1 MTTGREPAEGTEDRV
16 PLPVHGLR
24 SALRRRPAARA
35 ALVVVLVA
43 ALAAAGL
50 YLYLHL
56 AGRESTDDAQLEG
69 NIAPVAARVGG
80 VVVAVRVADNQQ
92 VEVGTTLVELD
103 PADYKVAV
111 ARAEAELADAEAAAR
126 AAAQNVPVVSGST
139 EGDAAAARALALGAR
154 QDADAQSARQREAE
168 ATLTRA
174 AADLERARRLV
185 QKDEISRQQYD
196 AAVAAEAAARAA
208 VEGARSAVAAADER
222 IRRAEAQ
229 VRAADASRGQVGV
242 VGARAAAA
250 QALVG
255 QKRAALEQAKLNLS
269 YTTIKAAVGGVVSK
283 KSVQPGQVVAPGQP
297 LLALVPLDDV
307 WVVANFKENQLR
319 RMRSGQRA
327 SVHVDAYGRDYEGR
341 VESVGGATAAKFSLL
356 PPENATGN
364 FVKVVQR
371 VPVKIVLDP
380 GQDAERRLR
389 PGLSVVPTVFTDGGG
404 GR

>member
-1 MTTGREPAEGTEDRV
+1 MTTGREPAEETEGRV

-24 SALRRRPAARA
+24 SALRRRPAARG
-35 ALVVVLVA
+35 ALVALLLA

-50 YLYLHL
+50 FLYLHL

-69 NIAPVAARVGG
+69 NIVPVAARVGG
-80 VVVAVRVADNQQ
+80 AVVAVRVVDNQQ
-92 VEVGTTLVELD
+92 VEAGTTLVELD

-126 AAAQNVPVVSGST
+126 AAARNVPVVSGST
-139 EGDAAAARALALGAR
+139 EGDAAAARALVVVAR
-154 QDADAQSARQREAE
+154 QDDDAQAARKREAE
-168 ATLTRA
+168 ATFARA
-174 AADLERARRLV
+174 ASDLERAARLV
-185 QKDEISRQQYD
+185 KKDEISRQQYD

-208 VEGARSAVAAADER
+208 VDAARAAVAASAER
-222 IRRAEAQ
+222 VRQAEARER
-229 VRAADASRGQVGV
+229 VADAERGQVDV
-242 VGARAAAA
+242 VDARAAAA
-250 QALVG
+250 LALVG

-269 YTTIKAAVGGVVSK
+269 YATIKAAVGGVVSK

-319 RMRSGQRA
+319 RMRPGQRA

-389 PGLSVVPTVFTDGGG
+389 PGLSVVPTVFTD
-404 GR
+404 

>member
-1 MTTGREPAEGTEDRV
+1 VTTGREPAEETEGRV

-24 SALRRRPAARA
+24 SALRRRPAARG
-35 ALVVVLVA
+35 ALVALLLA

-50 YLYLHL
+50 FLYLHL

-69 NIAPVAARVGG
+69 NIVPVAARVGG
-80 VVVAVRVADNQQ
+80 AVVAVRVVDNQQ
-92 VEVGTTLVELD
+92 VAAGTTLVELD

-126 AAAQNVPVVSGST
+126 AAARNVPVVSGST
-139 EGDAAAARALALGAR
+139 EGDAAAARALVVAAR
-154 QDADAQSARQREAE
+154 QDADAQAARKREAE
-168 ATLTRA
+168 ATFARA
-174 AADLERARRLV
+174 ASDLERAARLV
-185 QKDEISRQQYD
+185 KKDEISRQQYD

-208 VEGARSAVAAADER
+208 VDAARAAVAASAER
-222 IRRAEAQ
+222 VRQAEARER
-229 VRAADASRGQVGV
+229 VADAERGQVDV
-242 VGARAAAA
+242 VDARAAAA
-250 QALVG
+250 LALVG

-269 YTTIKAAVGGVVSK
+269 YATIKAAVGGVVSK

-319 RMRSGQRA
+319 GMRPGQRA

-389 PGLSVVPTVFTDGGG
+389 PGLSVVPTVFTD
-404 GR
+404 

>member
-1 MTTGREPAEGTEDRV
+1 VTTGREPAEETEGRV

-24 SALRRRPAARA
+24 SALRRRPAARG
-35 ALVVVLVA
+35 ALVALLLA

-50 YLYLHL
+50 FLYLHL

-69 NIAPVAARVGG
+69 NIVPVAARVGG
-80 VVVAVRVADNQQ
+80 AVVAVRVVDNQQ
-92 VEVGTTLVELD
+92 VEAGTTLVELD

-126 AAAQNVPVVSGST
+126 AAARNVPVVSGST
-139 EGDAAAARALALGAR
+139 EGDAAAARAFVVAAR
-154 QDADAQSARQREAE
+154 QDADAQAARKREAE
-168 ATLTRA
+168 ATFARA
-174 AADLERARRLV
+174 ASDLERAARLV
-185 QKDEISRQQYD
+185 KKDEISRQQYD

-208 VEGARSAVAAADER
+208 VDAARAAVAASAER
-222 IRRAEAQ
+222 VRQAEARER
-229 VRAADASRGQVGV
+229 VADAERGQVDV
-242 VGARAAAA
+242 VDARAAAA
-250 QALVG
+250 LALVG

-269 YTTIKAAVGGVVSK
+269 YATIKAAVGGVVSK

-319 RMRSGQRA
+319 RMRPGQRA

-389 PGLSVVPTVFTDGGG
+389 PGLSVVPTVFTD
-404 GR
+404 

>member
-1 MTTGREPAEGTEDRV
+1 MTTGREPAEETEGRV

-24 SALRRRPAARA
+24 SALRRRPAARG
-35 ALVVVLVA
+35 ALVALLLA

-50 YLYLHL
+50 FLYLHL

-69 NIAPVAARVGG
+69 NIVPVAARVGG
-80 VVVAVRVADNQQ
+80 AVVAVRVVDNQQ
-92 VEVGTTLVELD
+92 VAAGTTLVELD

-126 AAAQNVPVVSGST
+126 AAARNVPVVSGST
-139 EGDAAAARALALGAR
+139 EGDAAAARALVVAAR
-154 QDADAQSARQREAE
+154 QDADAQAARKREAE
-168 ATLTRA
+168 ATFARA
-174 AADLERARRLV
+174 ASDLERAARLV
-185 QKDEISRQQYD
+185 KKDEISRQQYD

-208 VEGARSAVAAADER
+208 VDAARAAVAASAER
-222 IRRAEAQ
+222 VRQAEARER
-229 VRAADASRGQVGV
+229 VADAERGQVDV
-242 VGARAAAA
+242 VDARAAAA
-250 QALVG
+250 LALVG

-269 YTTIKAAVGGVVSK
+269 YATIKAAVGGVVSK

-319 RMRSGQRA
+319 RMRPGQRA

-389 PGLSVVPTVFTDGGG
+389 PGLSVVPTVFTD
-404 GR
+404 

>member
-1 MTTGREPAEGTEDRV
+1 MTTGREPAEETEGRV

-24 SALRRRPAARA
+24 SALRRRPAARG
-35 ALVVVLVA
+35 ALVALLLA

-50 YLYLHL
+50 FLYLHL

-80 VVVAVRVADNQQ
+80 AVVAVRVVDNQQ
-92 VEVGTTLVELD
+92 VAAGTTLVELD

-126 AAAQNVPVVSGST
+126 AAARNVPVVSGST
-139 EGDAAAARALALGAR
+139 EGDAAAARALVVAAR
-154 QDADAQSARQREAE
+154 QDADAQAARKREAE
-168 ATLTRA
+168 ATFARA
-174 AADLERARRLV
+174 ASDLERAARLV
-185 QKDEISRQQYD
+185 KKDEISRQQYD

-208 VEGARSAVAAADER
+208 VDAARAAVAASAER
-222 IRRAEAQ
+222 VRQAEARER
-229 VRAADASRGQVGV
+229 VADAERGQVDV
-242 VGARAAAA
+242 VDARAAAA
-250 QALVG
+250 LALVG

-269 YTTIKAAVGGVVSK
+269 YATIKAAVGGVVSK

-319 RMRSGQRA
+319 RMRPGQRA

-389 PGLSVVPTVFTDGGG
+389 PGLSVVPTVFTD
-404 GR
+404 

>member
-1 MTTGREPAEGTEDRV
+1 MTTGREPAEGTEARV

-24 SALRRRPAARA
+24 SALRRSPRARG
-35 ALVVVLVA
+35 ALVVLLLA
-43 ALAAAGL
+43 ALAAAALFL
-50 YLYLHL
+50 YAHL
-56 AGRESTDDAQLEG
+56 SGRESTDDAQLEG
-69 NIAPVAARVGG
+69 NIVPVAARVGG
-80 VVVAVRVADNQQ
+80 AVVAVRVADNQQ
-92 VEVGTTLVELD
+92 VEAGTTLVELD

-126 AAAQNVPVVSGST
+126 AAARNVPVVSGST
-139 EGDAAAARALALGAR
+139 EGDAAAARAFVIAAR
-154 QDADAQSARQREAE
+154 QDADAQAARKREAE
-168 ATLTRA
+168 ATFARA
-174 AADLERARRLV
+174 ASDLERAARLV
-185 QKDEISRQQYD
+185 KKDEISRQQYD

-208 VEGARSAVAAADER
+208 VDAARAAVAASAER
-222 IRRAEAQ
+222 VRQAEARG
-229 VRAADASRGQVGV
+229 RAADAERGQVEV
-242 VGARAAAA
+242 VDARAAAA

-255 QKRAALEQAKLNLS
+255 QRRAALEQARLNLS

-319 RMRSGQRA
+319 RMRPGQRA

>member
-1 MTTGREPAEGTEDRV
+1 MTTGREPAEETEGRV

-24 SALRRRPAARA
+24 SALRRRPAARG
-35 ALVVVLVA
+35 ALVALLLA

-50 YLYLHL
+50 FLYLHL

-69 NIAPVAARVGG
+69 NIVPVAARVGG
-80 VVVAVRVADNQQ
+80 AVVAVRVVDNQQ
-92 VEVGTTLVELD
+92 VAAGTTLVELD

-126 AAAQNVPVVSGST
+126 AAARNVPVVSGST
-139 EGDAAAARALALGAR
+139 EGDAAAARALVVAAR
-154 QDADAQSARQREAE
+154 QDADAQAARKREAE
-168 ATLTRA
+168 ATFARA
-174 AADLERARRLV
+174 ASDLERAARLV
-185 QKDEISRQQYD
+185 KKDEISRQQYD

-208 VEGARSAVAAADER
+208 VDAARAAVAASAER
-222 IRRAEAQ
+222 VRQAEARG
-229 VRAADASRGQVGV
+229 RAADAERGQVEV
-242 VGARAAAA
+242 VDARAAAA

-255 QKRAALEQAKLNLS
+255 QRRAALEQARLNLS
-269 YTTIKAAVGGVVSK
+269 YTAIKAAVGGVVSK

-319 RMRSGQRA
+319 RMRPGQRA

-389 PGLSVVPTVFTDGGG
+389 PGLSVVPTVFTD
-404 GR
+404 

>member
-1 MTTGREPAEGTEDRV
+1 VTTGREPAEETEGRV

-24 SALRRRPAARA
+24 SALRRRPAARG
-35 ALVVVLVA
+35 ALVALLLA

-50 YLYLHL
+50 FLYLHL

-69 NIAPVAARVGG
+69 NIVPVAARVGG
-80 VVVAVRVADNQQ
+80 AVVAVRVVDNQQ
-92 VEVGTTLVELD
+92 VEAGTTLVELD

-126 AAAQNVPVVSGST
+126 AAARNVPVVSGST
-139 EGDAAAARALALGAR
+139 EGDAAAARALVVAAR
-154 QDADAQSARQREAE
+154 QDADAQAARKREAE
-168 ATLTRA
+168 ATFARA
-174 AADLERARRLV
+174 ASDLERAARLV
-185 QKDEISRQQYD
+185 KKDEISRQQYD

-208 VEGARSAVAAADER
+208 VDAARAAVAASAER
-222 IRRAEAQ
+222 VRQAEARER
-229 VRAADASRGQVGV
+229 VADAERGQVDV
-242 VGARAAAA
+242 VDARAAAA
-250 QALVG
+250 LALVG

-269 YTTIKAAVGGVVSK
+269 YATIKAAVGGVVSK

-319 RMRSGQRA
+319 RMRPGQRA

-389 PGLSVVPTVFTDGGG
+389 PGLSVVPTVFTD
-404 GR
+404 

>member
-1 MTTGREPAEGTEDRV
+1 MTTGREPAEETEGRV

-24 SALRRRPAARA
+24 SALRRRPAARG
-35 ALVVVLVA
+35 ALVALLLA

-50 YLYLHL
+50 FLYLHL

-69 NIAPVAARVGG
+69 NIVPVAARVGG
-80 VVVAVRVADNQQ
+80 AVVAVRVVDNQQ
-92 VEVGTTLVELD
+92 VEAGTTLVELD

-111 ARAEAELADAEAAAR
+111 ARAEAALADAEAAAR
-126 AAAQNVPVVSGST
+126 AAARNVPVVSGST
-139 EGDAAAARALALGAR
+139 EGDAAAARALVVAAR
-154 QDADAQSARQREAE
+154 QDADAQAARKREAE
-168 ATLTRA
+168 ATFARA
-174 AADLERARRLV
+174 ASDLERAARLV
-185 QKDEISRQQYD
+185 KKDEISRQQYD

-208 VEGARSAVAAADER
+208 VDAARAAVAASAER
-222 IRRAEAQ
+222 VRQAEARER
-229 VRAADASRGQVGV
+229 VADAERGQVDV
-242 VGARAAAA
+242 VDARAAAA
-250 QALVG
+250 LALVG

-269 YTTIKAAVGGVVSK
+269 YATIKAAVGGVVSK

-319 RMRSGQRA
+319 RMRPGQRA

-389 PGLSVVPTVFTDGGG
+389 PGLSVVPTVFTD
-404 GR
+404 